1 MPAITRFRFTTRA
14 IESLPPCPAASA
26 SKAYEVSDV
35 EIPGFKI
42 AVSKNARKVFMLR
55 YNIHERKR
63 AVRIGEF
70 PATSLADAR
79 KIALEYRGLLDRG
92 IDPQDSRDRQ
102 RQSPTLRS
110 FVPTY
115 LNYAKVHKRSW
126 QDDKSKLEM
135 FILGALGDKR
145 LVDITRRDIEV
156 FMADMC
162 KTHAPATVNRFL
174 STISAIL
181 RQALL
186 DDLVERNV
194 CVGIRRLKE
203 NNIKQRFLTPDELG
217 RLFMQMDLAPESA
230 RVPVGAIK
238 LLLLTGARRREITFL
253 RWKDVDFDRKVAF
266 IPTSK
271 SGKSKY
277 LQLNDEA
284 IRTLEAMPTRGKSE
298 WVFTSRYDP
307 KKPMN
312 DPRKTFWALLRQAGI
327 HDHVRLH
334 DCRHTFAATV
344 INSGHENANLYT
356 VQSLLFHSSPTVTMR
371 YAHIASQT
379 LKSASQAAAD
389 VITKAKAAVTESQA
403 PSITSDAINVTS

>member
-1 MPAITRFRFTTRA
+1 MITTTRFKFTTRA
-14 IESLPPCPAASA
+14 IESLPACPATSA
-26 SKAYEVSDV
+26 SKAIEVSDV
-35 EIPGFKI
+35 EIPGFKLAI
-42 AVSKNARKVFMLR
+42 SKNARKVFMLR
-55 YNIHERKR
+55 YNIHDRKR
-63 AVRIGEF
+63 AVKIGEF

-126 QDDKSKLEM
+126 QEDKAKLEM
-135 FILGALGDKR
+135 FILRALGDKR
-145 LVDITRRDIEV
+145 LIDITRRDIEV
-156 FMADMC
+156 FMADLC

-203 NNIKQRFLTPDELG
+203 NNIQQRFLTPEELG
-217 RLFMQMDLAPESA
+217 RLFTQMDLAPESA

-238 LLLLTGARRREITFL
+238 LLLLTGARRREISFL
-253 RWKDVDFDRKVAF
+253 RWENVDFHRKVAF

-284 IRTLEAMPTRGKSE
+284 IRTLETMPTRGKSE
-298 WVFTSRYDP
+298 WVFTNRYDSR
-307 KKPMN
+307 KPMN
-312 DPRKTFWALLRQAGI
+312 DPRKTFWTLLRQAGI

-356 VQSLLFHSSPTVTMR
+356 VQSLLFHSSPTITMR
-371 YAHIASQT
+371 YAHLASLT
-379 LKSASQAAAD
+379 LKSATQAASD
-389 VITKAKAAVTESQA
+389 VITKAKAAVIESQA
-403 PSITSDAINVTS
+403 SSATSNDMNVTS